1 MKASWPVGFMITYC
15 CRRLS
20 GRCLTHSELLD
31 LRRDV
36 GGGRIKETS
45 AAEEHEPNFRNKARE
60 F

>member
-1 MKASWPVGFMITYC
+1 MKASWRVGFMITYC

-31 LRRDV
+31 LGRDV
-36 GGGRIKETS
+36 GGRIKEAS
-45 AAEEHEPNFRNKARE
+45 AAGEHEPNFLNKARK